1 MQFRLQFDT
10 DNAAFEGEELGL
22 EIARIL
28 YAIANDIN
36 QRSRA
41 DIVEGSARDINGNQ
55 VGTWSH
61 DV

>member
-10 DNAAFEGEELGL
+10 DNAAFDGEELGA

-28 YAIANDIN
+28 YAIANDVN
-36 QRSRA
+36 ERSPG
-41 DIVEGSARDINGNQ
+41 DIVEGVARDINGNH